1 MCFEYILLVINA
13 LLTKKKKMHNYFK
26 NLSQFDQTL
35 KVSSDNETLNAKK
48 GSLIWIFII
57 FIYNAMEICMI
68 LFKIMNSNEVTEYVN
83 MIFYYIISLVHDMEQ
98 IFFFTLL
105 RTIFTRLKLLR
116 AHVRKTFRVNDAGTS
131 DMKTD
136 KIETL
141 SNNAQLDIGS
151 LHKVYELLHK
161 CSEQLN
167 SIMSFP
173 MLMMLFTSGFSTTLL
188 LKILVKIIQV
198 QETMDPK
205 IVTIAVIYLVVRC
218 VKYTLLVVM
227 PCYYS
232 SITSSQVATIRT
244 TLHDSL
250 NTMPLDKLER
260 RRVKAFFLL
269 TKESEFV
276 YALAG
281 FIRLNMTLPLSYTSL
296 CTTYLVII
304 IQFSKF
310 LD

>member
-1 MCFEYILLVINA
+1 
-13 LLTKKKKMHNYFK
+13 
-26 NLSQFDQTL
+26 
-35 KVSSDNETLNAKK
+35 
-48 GSLIWIFII
+48 
-57 FIYNAMEICMI
+57 
-68 LFKIMNSNEVTEYVN
+68 
-83 MIFYYIISLVHDMEQ
+83 
-98 IFFFTLL
+98 
-105 RTIFTRLKLLR
+105 
-116 AHVRKTFRVNDAGTS
+116 
-131 DMKTD
+131 MKTD